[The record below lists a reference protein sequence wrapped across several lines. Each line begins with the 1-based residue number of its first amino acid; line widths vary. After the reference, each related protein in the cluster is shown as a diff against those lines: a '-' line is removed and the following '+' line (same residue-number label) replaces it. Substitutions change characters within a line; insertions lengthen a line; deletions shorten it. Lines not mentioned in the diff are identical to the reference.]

1 MSNHLDRTKLLFIIY
16 KEIDEAG
23 YNLEVY
29 DIDNNDD
36 LIDFALRYL
45 LDNLND
51 AFGDTIGIAT
61 DIDPE
66 LGW

>member
-1 MSNHLDRTKLLFIIY
+1 MNYLDRRKLLATIY

-23 YNLEVY
+23 YKPSVY
-29 DIDNNDD
+29 DISNDD
-36 LIDFALRYL
+36 NLIDFALSFL
-45 LDNLND
+45 LSNLD
-51 AFGDTIGIAT
+51 EAFKDTIGIAT